1 MESHF
6 EWPCAVDL
14 RCAPLGPCLETHFER
29 KLSLGHCFVL
39 YFRATLRASLLPFS
53 EIHSEWNIIS
63 NGKLDFWATLTR
75 RLEAQ
80 GAQTVGK
87 GWKGLETVRRGWEG
101 LERVGKGLK
110 RFERIGKGWKG

>member
-6 EWPCAVDL
+6 KWPCAVDL

-80 GAQTVGK
+80 GAQGTL
-87 GWKGLETVRRGWEG
+87 WGLFRSYYEYGCEWV
-101 LERVGKGLK
+101 LLDL
-110 RFERIGKGWKG
+110 